1 MREPATSYIIHGQ
14 CVILGETFSPGSL
27 ADYHFKLCRESHQDI
42 PSLSKSWTM
51 IIADMFMVNKPP
63 HGIPFPLP
71 AVPLPISDRMT
82 YQLCYVSVLQS
93 IDASCCIG

>member
-27 ADYHFKLCRESHQDI
+27 ADYHFKLCRELHQDI

-51 IIADMFMVNKPP
+51 IIADMLMVNKTPMEFLS
-63 HGIPFPLP
+63 HCLP
-71 AVPLPISDRMT
+71 C
-82 YQLCYVSVLQS
+82 LCQFL
-93 IDASCCIG
+93 IG

>member
-51 IIADMFMVNKPP
+51 IIADMLMVNKPP
-63 HGIPFPLP
+63 MEFLSHCLP
-71 AVPLPISDRMT
+71 C
-82 YQLCYVSVLQS
+82 LCQFL
-93 IDASCCIG
+93 IA